1 MSITILKSGLL
12 TTLQD
17 GGRVGYAALGVGAA
31 GPMDAPAFRLA
42 NALVGN
48 GHDAVALEL
57 TFIGPRMTF
66 DAEAVFAIAGADFDA
81 SIDGRPVPAWRSV
94 RVRAGSEL
102 DCGRARRGARAYLA
116 IAGGFAVDCT
126 LGSAAT
132 DVNSRLG
139 PSDGRPL
146 RAGDRL
152 KILLASKNDTSLQQ
166 QRTTPSWS
174 LDPRPWFEADATH
187 PIGLIRGTHFD
198 ALDERSRVALF
209 NAEFR
214 IGPDSNRVGFRLEG
228 PSLTMTRP
236 LELVSEAAAFGTLQL
251 PPGGQPIALMVEHP
265 ISGGYPRI
273 GQIAMIDLPRL
284 AQRRPHEPLRFREI
298 DIDEAQTGYL
308 AHERELAR
316 LIDAVT
322 QRLSG

>member
-1 MSITILKSGLL
+1 MTITILKPGLL

-48 GHDAVALEL
+48 GRDAVALEL
-57 TFIGPRMTF
+57 TLIGPRLSF
-66 DAEAVFAIAGADFDA
+66 DADAVIAIAGADFDA
-81 SIDGRPVPAWRSV
+81 SIEGRPVPAWRSA
-94 RVRAGSEL
+94 RVPGGSVL
-102 DCGRARRGARAYLA
+102 DCGHARRGARAYLA
-116 IAGGFAVDCT
+116 IAGGFAVDST

-139 PSDGRPL
+139 PFDGRPL

-152 KILLASKNDTSLQQ
+152 QILLASENDTALQQ
-166 QRTTPSWS
+166 HRTTTSWS
-174 LDPRPWFEADATH
+174 LDPRPWLDADSTH
-187 PIGLIRGTHFD
+187 PIDLIRGTHFD
-198 ALDERSRVALF
+198 TLDERSRLALF

-214 IGPDSNRVGFRLEG
+214 IGADSNRVGFQLEG
-228 PSLTMTRP
+228 PSLTMTQP
-236 LELVSEAAAFGTLQL
+236 LELISEAAAFGTLQL
-251 PPGGQPIALMVEHP
+251 PPGGKPIALMAEHP
-265 ISGGYPRI
+265 ITGGYPRV

-284 AQRRPHEPLRFREI
+284 AQRRPHEPVRFREI
-298 DIDEAQTGYL
+298 DIDHAQTGYL

-316 LIDAVT
+316 LIDAVM

>member
-12 TTLQD
+12 TTFQD
-17 GGRVGYAALGVGAA
+17 GGRAGYASLGVGAA

-48 GHDAVALEL
+48 GRDAAALEL
-57 TFIGPRMTF
+57 TLIGPRLAF
-66 DAEAVFAIAGADFDA
+66 DADAVIAIAGADFDA
-81 SIDGRPVPAWRSV
+81 SIEGRSLAAWQSV
-94 RVRAGSEL
+94 RVPAGSVL

-139 PSDGRPL
+139 AFDGRPL
-146 RAGDRL
+146 REGDRL
-152 KILLASKNDTSLQQ
+152 KISLATDNDTALQQ
-166 QRTTPSWS
+166 QRTTTSWS
-174 LDPRPWFEADATH
+174 LDPRPWFDADSTH
-187 PIGLIRGTHFD
+187 PIDLIRGTHFD
-198 ALDERSRVALF
+198 ALDEHSRAALF

-214 IGPDSNRVGFRLEG
+214 IGADSNRVGFRLDG
-228 PSLTMTRP
+228 PSLIITQP

-251 PPGGQPIALMVEHP
+251 PPGGQPIALMAEHP
-265 ISGGYPRI
+265 TTGGYPRV

-284 AQRRPHEPLRFREI
+284 AQRRPREPVRFREI